1 MQLTLRDVLSP
12 GQHGLPPQVTAVP
25 TIVCQDGTVHSGDQA
40 FTWLNA
46 RKQQTIQNYEFGTS
60 TWFTDVGFNEP
71 MSTSQFTFIGQAD
84 EATTP
89 TVADNRDPTQVADP
103 RLEALIEAR
112 SNEIPGNP
120 TCLNPIG

>member
-1 MQLTLRDVLSP
+1 MSRRNGPQRGTSLHLVKRAETTNHPKLR
-12 GQHGLPPQVTAVP
+12 
-25 TIVCQDGTVHSGDQA
+25 
-40 FTWLNA
+40 
-46 RKQQTIQNYEFGTS
+46 FGTS

-112 SNEIPGNP
+112 SNEIPGESNVSKS
-120 TCLNPIG
+120 TVQQLLNVVVLKWLEEKTRLLRQKN